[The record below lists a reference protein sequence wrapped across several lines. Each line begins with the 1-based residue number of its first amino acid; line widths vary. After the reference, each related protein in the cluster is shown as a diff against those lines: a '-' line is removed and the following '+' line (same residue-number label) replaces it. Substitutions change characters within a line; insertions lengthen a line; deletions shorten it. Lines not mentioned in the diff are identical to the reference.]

1 MGWRGEKCRAA
12 ASIPSL
18 SLLAQQTKSIYS
30 ANPAVIKCESQFTNP
45 TALLRARLDG
55 DILYRFRRRTGA
67 KSQPSASADTPSSAA
82 SSSQPTEK
90 RLFYGWWIVVA
101 GSVSQAYTSGTFWQG
116 FGAFFDPIVEQFGW
130 GRALTAGAM
139 SLQRTESGAVSP
151 FIGWFID
158 KFGPRNVMLFGTVLT
173 TLGFVLLSMIQ
184 ELWQFYAAFL
194 VLTLGLSFGTFL
206 VVTTTVANWFVE
218 NRSKALSFTMAG
230 SGIGGVLVP
239 VVIWLIATADWRVAL
254 VVVGIGYLVV
264 GVPVSFTMKS
274 RPEDYGMLPD
284 GRAQPDDAQPASAS
298 GRTSA
303 LSGEVTVTT
312 WQALKSRVFWQLAI
326 AMGVSGMVISAS
338 IHQIPA
344 ITSFGMSR
352 GVAGFAIL
360 GVSIF
365 SVAGRLGSG
374 YLGDRLD
381 KRHVIAVALL
391 LQFIGTIAFA
401 FSSEIWHLAIFVVTW
416 GVGFGASIP
425 VRFAL
430 IADLFGRRHYGSIM
444 GTLMT
449 TSAVF
454 GVIAPVLVGWIFDI
468 RGNYREPFALMAFS
482 VLIAIPMIL
491 TLGQVRGRR

>member
-1 MGWRGEKCRAA
+1 MLRSRNRSGAGKKSPASRNTVGESATT
-12 ASIPSL
+12 S
-18 SLLAQQTKSIYS
+18 KSS
-30 ANPAVIKCESQFTNP
+30 GN
-45 TALLRARLDG
+45 R
-55 DILYRFRRRTGA
+55 
-67 KSQPSASADTPSSAA
+67 
-82 SSSQPTEK
+82 EK
-90 RLFYGWWIVVA
+90 EGVFYGWWIVLA
-101 GSVSQAYTSGTFWQG
+101 GSISQAYTSGTFWQG
-116 FGAFFDPIVEQFGW
+116 FGAFFDPIIEQFGW
-130 GRALTAGAM
+130 SRGLTAGAM
-139 SLQRTESGAVSP
+139 SLQRMESGGVSP
-151 FIGWFID
+151 FVGWFID
-158 KFGPRNVMLFGTVLT
+158 KFGPRNVMLFGTFLT
-173 TLGFVLLSMIQ
+173 ALGFILLSRMQ

-206 VVTTTVANWFVE
+206 IVTTAVANWFVE

-230 SGIGGVLVP
+230 SGLGGILVP
-239 VVIWLIATADWRVAL
+239 VVIWLIAATDWRTGL
-254 VVVGIGYLVV
+254 VIVGIGCLVVGI
-264 GVPVSFTMKS
+264 PVSFVMRS

-284 GRAQPDDAQPASAS
+284 GALPPEDGAGQPQSSDSS
-298 GRTSA
+298 TRRSA
-303 LSGEVTVTT
+303 LSQEVTMTT
-312 WQALKSRVFWQLAI
+312 LDALKSRVFWQLAI

-352 GVAGFAIL
+352 EIAGLAIL
-360 GVSIF
+360 GVSLF

-374 YLGDRLD
+374 FFGDRLD

-391 LQFIGTIAFA
+391 FQFIGTIVFA
-401 FSSEIWHLAIFVVTW
+401 FSSEIWHLVVFVILW
-416 GVGFGASIP
+416 GFGFGASIP

-491 TLGQVRGRR
+491 TLGQARVRR